1 MSRGSG
7 IIVFKDVTYEYDA
20 TRPILHEANFVVRRG
35 AKLSLMGQNGAGKST
50 IFALIQG
57 QLQPDEGDI
66 NSVQG

>member
-1 MSRGSG
+1 
-7 IIVFKDVTYEYDA
+7 
-20 TRPILHEANFVVRRG
+20 
-35 AKLSLMGQNGAGKST
+35 MGQNGAGKST